1 MSQKSPRKFNCDN
14 CDYHSSNKKDY
25 NKHLATQKHA
35 LVTGIVTEL
44 GEIPTKEYKC
54 DCGKV
59 YKYRQNLYTH
69 RKKCIKKINNVD
81 ECEIDYKEMLLVTL
95 KQNKELQDY
104 LVKQGEQYQKTINE
118 IIPKIGNNTINNN
131 NTVNQ
136 FNLNF
141 FLNEQCKNAITM
153 DQFLSN
159 ISVSLPNLM
168 YTKQKGLA
176 EGLSNIFIE
185 NLNKL
190 PINERPIHC
199 TDIKR
204 ETIYIKNE
212 QWEKDEN
219 KTQTKEAIK
228 KLSCIQIK
236 NLKKFKEANP
246 DVMENSKLKDDYM
259 LLIKATTDSLENR
272 EDKVI
277 RNLCKNVYIKN
288 D

>member
-1 MSQKSPRKFNCDN
+1 MSQKSQFKYNCSF
-14 CDYHSSNKKDY
+14 CDYHSSNKKDF
-25 NKHLATQKHA
+25 NKHLSTQKH
-35 LVTGIVTEL
+35 TIVTEIVT
-44 GEIPTKEYKC
+44 GEIPNKEYKC
-54 DCGKV
+54 NCGKV
-59 YKYRQNLYTH
+59 YKYRQNLYAH
-69 RKKCIKKINNVD
+69 RKKCEEKINNID
-81 ECEIDYKEMLLVTL
+81 GSEIDYKEMLLVTL

-104 LVKQGEQYQKTINE
+104 LVKQGEQYQKTISE
-118 IIPKIGNNTINNN
+118 IIPKIGNNTVN
-131 NTVNQ
+131 NTVNH
-136 FNLNF
+136 FNLNL

-277 RNLCKNVYIKN
+277 RNLCKNVYVKN
-288 D
+288 E